1 MNSPQD
7 LPPSSGAHYFGSGF
21 VPPSVEE
28 LQGRF
33 PQMEIL
39 SFIGHGGMGTYYKAR
54 HLKLDRQVALKILP
68 RGSFVVPSQLV
79 PNLDPRVDDLV
90 IRCLQRNPANRFQQV
105 TELWAEVNRLSEA
118 PSPPKAGPAFKF
130 RAR

>member
-1 MNSPQD
+1 VNSPQD

-68 RGSFVVPSQLV
+68 VDPSSFPPSSF
-79 PNLDPRVDDLV
+79 PTST
-90 IRCLQRNPANRFQQV
+90 PAW
-105 TELWAEVNRLSEA
+105 TIW
-118 PSPPKAGPAFKF
+118 
-130 RAR
+130 